1 MGGLMLAHHG
11 WIFIVVGLLLATLV
25 SFAIPY
31 AARRSE
37 NRQPQP
43 R

>member
-1 MGGLMLAHHG
+1 MLANHG
-11 WIFIVVGLLLATLV
+11 WLYIVAGLIIAMVV
-25 SFAIPY
+25 SLAIPY

-37 NRQPQP
+37 P

>member
-1 MGGLMLAHHG
+1 MPAHLGWLYIVAGLAIAMM
-11 WIFIVVGLLLATLV
+11 V
-25 SFAIPY
+25 SLAIPY

-37 NRQPQP
+37 PPLP

>member
-1 MGGLMLAHHG
+1 MLAHHG
-11 WIFIVVGLLLATLV
+11 WLYIVAGLLIAMVV
-25 SFAIPY
+25 SLAIPY

-37 NRQPQP
+37 P

>member
-1 MGGLMLAHHG
+1 MLAHYG
-11 WIFIVVGLLLATLV
+11 WLFIVAGLAIAALV

-37 NRQPQP
+37 P
-43 R
+43 RPR